1 MGLVVFLWGV
11 LVVFTTGAEFV
22 SSGAGRGEGVL
33 TKTGV
38 YVGAGRSVDSDT
50 GTSELEAVAKNIHLL
65 SRCYT
70 AVVAFDTKSVWKQPF
85 LGLIV
90 SISRRVKNYPFA
102 CGVRSFSKNP
112 PRAVAG
118 INKDAI

>member
-38 YVGAGRSVDSDT
+38 DVSSST
-50 GTSELEAVAKNIHLL
+50 GIDASIGSAHLEAV
-65 SRCYT
+65 
-70 AVVAFDTKSVWKQPF
+70 
-85 LGLIV
+85 
-90 SISRRVKNYPFA
+90 
-102 CGVRSFSKNP
+102 
-112 PRAVAG
+112 
-118 INKDAI
+118 

>member
-38 YVGAGRSVDSDT
+38 DVGATVCVS
-50 GTSELEAVAKNIHLL
+50 SE
-65 SRCYT
+65 
-70 AVVAFDTKSVWKQPF
+70 VVAS
-85 LGLIV
+85 
-90 SISRRVKNYPFA
+90 
-102 CGVRSFSKNP
+102 
-112 PRAVAG
+112 
-118 INKDAI
+118 

>member
-38 YVGAGRSVDSDT
+38 DVGAAGGVGFSIRV
-50 GTSELEAVAKNIHLL
+50 SELEPIGKNVSPRGRSSCL
-65 SRCYT
+65 S
-70 AVVAFDTKSVWKQPF
+70 V
-85 LGLIV
+85 
-90 SISRRVKNYPFA
+90 
-102 CGVRSFSKNP
+102 
-112 PRAVAG
+112 
-118 INKDAI
+118 